1 VEYHPR
7 LNFNNLKI
15 QEGKIILGSFPTW
28 SLSDSVDN
36 TNTILSEKLEMRN
49 KTGDIP
55 FFYGSSKNLFW
66 SWYKVC
72 IDPDI
77 ELSNINDIIISLNK
91 NQIGITDVILSCK
104 RNGRS
109 ALDKHLTQRK
119 YNHSFF
125 YYPEVGCTIK
135 ILCTSKGVMN
145 NMLLNK
151 NFFMN
156 HKRLS
161 IDRTLSHSFQNEFLK
176 GIDGN
181 INLLKTPFVN
191 ILNVE
196 NGGRIECLSIPSPGS
211 PYRKL
216 TDFGLNSS
224 DLNSYLNTFIENA
237 FKWFNGSFV

>member
-1 VEYHPR
+1 MEYHPR
-7 LNFNNLKI
+7 LNFDNLKI
-15 QEGKIILGSFPTW
+15 QESKIILGSFPTW
-28 SLSDSVDN
+28 SLSDSVD
-36 TNTILSEKLEMRN
+36 TNTILSEKLEIRN

-55 FFYGSSKNLFW
+55 FFYGSSKNLLW
-66 SWYKVC
+66 RWYKEY
-72 IDPDI
+72 IDPNV
-77 ELSNINDIIISLNK
+77 ELSNIDNIIGSLNK

-125 YYPEVGCTIK
+125 YYPEVGSTLK

-145 NMLLNK
+145 DMLLNK
-151 NFFMN
+151 KFFID
-156 HKRLS
+156 HKKLS
-161 IDRTLSHSFQNEFLK
+161 IDRTSSHSFQSEFLK
-176 GIDGN
+176 SIDGN
-181 INLLKTPFVN
+181 IKLLRTPFVN

-224 DLNSYLNTFIENA
+224 KLDSYLNTYIQKA
-237 FKWFNGSFV
+237 FNWLNINSV